1 MLMQID
7 WNQTINEIFSDKLSC
22 LRCGSLSSEIVAGFS
37 RSPAAAEYSPRFHDC
52 AHKDECDARKLV
64 VVCESCA
71 KDLRLRAQRV
81 DAEGLMTMILNECRR
96 ELEECLDY
104 LADYWQEDLDIDP
117 ADMDKRLED
126 VDPEVFADEGTSRH
140 RLEEE
145 YLSLHRWFR
154 THHCRIPN
162 PGWRTEYVEEI
173 IELGYD
179 TLLGE

>member
-1 MLMQID
+1 MQID

-104 LADYWQEDLDIDP
+104 LADYWQEDLDVDP

-126 VDPEVFADEGTSRH
+126 VDPEVFADEGTSRR

-154 THHCRIPN
+154 SHQCRIPN
-162 PGWRTEYVEEI
+162 PGWRAEYVEEI
-173 IELGYD
+173 IELGYES
-179 TLLGE
+179 LLGE